1 MLGLRLLV
9 GERHSRGD
17 AGLRTVDCSG
27 MALPSRIFNQAGI
40 ARTENMF
47 RAITETNFELT

>member
-17 AGLRTVDCSG
+17 AGLRTVDCGG